1 MNKKEQKQLSNLVA
15 LLNDTYEITPI
26 EYKDRDNIAETALQK
41 AKDAFIQKYGKE
53 TILSDTIMR
62 EAKSVIYKRFI
73 IQTV

>member
-1 MNKKEQKQLSNLVA
+1 MNKKQQKQLANLVA
-15 LLNDTYEITPI
+15 LLKDTYEITPFA
-26 EYKDRDNIAETALQK
+26 YKDRDNIAEIALQK

-53 TILSDTIMR
+53 TILSDVIIK